1 MSVKKPKIS
10 RWKHWND
17 VFTYL
22 LFVLF
27 ATMIWYGHAMHS
39 VRNTRVPVLIQ
50 YTGMPGAIGLS
61 DDLPDTVMI
70 EVRDAG
76 SRLNAYHRE
85 PLRLTIDMRQYI
97 HGDKGTIRVPSD
109 ALRRSISDILQGTSR
124 LIDTHPEEIVCSYFT
139 EQEKTVAAAF
149 SGHLEMADEYQ
160 LCSGPKLS
168 RSKIK
173 IYGQDKTLSGID
185 TIYTQYQDFTGLSDT
200 IVAHIPLNIPKGV
213 RAETDSMDVQIIAE
227 RFTEKKF
234 TLPIRVTDVPEGYS
248 IRLFPSEVEVSV
260 RVGMRHFAKVNAG
273 DIKAVCHYEPER
285 IDKLDVEIHYSN
297 PYITAAWSY
306 PVTVEYLLEQ

>member
-124 LIDTHPEEIVCSYFT
+124 LIDTHPEEIVCSQVEP
-139 EQEKTVAAAF
+139 EQ
-149 SGHLEMADEYQ
+149 D
-160 LCSGPKLS
+160 
-168 RSKIK
+168 
-173 IYGQDKTLSGID
+173 QDLRAR
-185 TIYTQYQDFTGLSDT
+185 QDF
-200 IVAHIPLNIPKGV
+200 
-213 RAETDSMDVQIIAE
+213 E
-227 RFTEKKF
+227 R
-234 TLPIRVTDVPEGYS
+234 
-248 IRLFPSEVEVSV
+248 
-260 RVGMRHFAKVNAG
+260 H
-273 DIKAVCHYEPER
+273 
-285 IDKLDVEIHYSN
+285 
-297 PYITAAWSY
+297 
-306 PVTVEYLLEQ
+306 